1 MPDSTTAQ
9 PSTLLDA
16 RDEFASRM
24 AQALIIHHMKH
35 PANLTTADF
44 NFDME
49 DRAGTIAHQAYQMA
63 DAMLYARSQKTHIT
77 P

>member
-1 MPDSTTAQ
+1 MSDPTMT
-9 PSTLLDA
+9 
-16 RDEFASRM
+16 RDEIASEM
-24 AQALIIHHMKH
+24 AKALIIHHMKH

-49 DRAGTIAHQAYQMA
+49 DRSGVIAHQAYQMA
-63 DAMLYARSQKTHIT
+63 DAMIYARNQNTHIT